1 MTQYYRAGG
10 TASNPRLVGSGGSQE
25 PPLREC
31 QDREQFVLVAR
42 ALHELV
48 DVVVQ
53 RGVEGQVKDPRQS
66 CNTSA
71 FYQ

>member
-1 MTQYYRAGG
+1 
-10 TASNPRLVGSGGSQE
+10 
-25 PPLREC
+25 
-31 QDREQFVLVAR
+31 VLVAR

-71 FYQ
+71 FCQ